1 MSRHNTLSWA
11 PNPSNFCVASP
22 LFYIHIPLPQPT
34 QPHLINSLQLIFIQ
48 VTVTMGCFVTIH
60 LVGFHSPCY
69 FLRGRHPVLL
79 LFAWNIET
87 PHKSFDFRSF
97 HFHLFLYFLSFR
109 PVTGKFLCLW
119 LFFPVYPNF
128 PFLIIKQNINNLF
141 NFTNNSPQ
149 LRIRRM
155 VFPS

>member
-11 PNPSNFCVASP
+11 PCPSNFCVAGP

-87 PHKSFDFRSF
+87 PHKSFDF
-97 HFHLFLYFLSFR
+97 HFFFYFLSFFSSR
-109 PVTGKFLCLW
+109 NRKVFMSLTFLSGLPQFSFPYHQTKYKQLCLT
-119 LFFPVYPNF
+119 LQITLHN
-128 PFLIIKQNINNLF
+128 
-141 NFTNNSPQ
+141 
-149 LRIRRM
+149 
-155 VFPS
+155 